1 MSELEEKV
9 REGEE
14 RRERGEEERETIIVT
29 LQEKVHTH

>member
-9 REGEE
+9 KEGEE